1 MAESRSVSMHT
12 PLRISLGQYSDK
24 GRKGANQDFHAALI
38 PKEPLATLKGI
49 CVALADGISSSG
61 VSAEASEAAVKSL
74 LEDYYCTSEAW
85 SVKTSVER
93 VMSAAN
99 SWLHSQTLRSPFR
112 YERDHG
118 YVCTFS
124 ALVLKSAVAHVF
136 HVGDSRIYRLHA
148 AGLERLTND
157 HRVRVSAEESYLS
170 RALGASAHLELDY
183 GAVALE
189 QGSLFLLVTDGV
201 FEHVSDD
208 QLFDL
213 VGRHPTDLDLAA
225 RQIVEAA
232 YDNGSPDNLT
242 VQIVRVDALPSQDAA
257 EILLEL
263 SDLPLP
269 PLLEPKMR
277 FDGYTILREVHA
289 SHRSHVYLGVDD
301 QTQERVILKI
311 PAIDLRADSRLL
323 ERFLMEEWIAR
334 RIDNPHVLK
343 LRPQTRRRN
352 FVYLATEYIE
362 GQTLAQWMIDHP
374 RPSVEAVRQIVEQVA
389 RGLNAFHKLEMVHQ
403 DLRPDNI
410 MIDASGT
417 VKIIDFGSVHVA
429 GVAELV
435 AGVSSPEVLGTVQYA
450 APEYFLGEVGSSRS
464 DLFSLGVITYQMLSG
479 RLPYGAEVSKHR
491 SRQAQ
496 MRLVYRSVLHRD
508 REVPAWIDDA
518 LRKAVHP
525 DPAKRYA
532 ELSELVYDLRHP
544 SRAFVSKATPP
555 LLERNPAAFW
565 KGVAAILALIII
577 LLLKKLM

>member
-1 MAESRSVSMHT
+1 MHT

-24 GRKGANQDFHAALI
+24 GRKSANQDFHGALI
-38 PKEPLATLKGI
+38 PKEPLATLKGT

-61 VSAEASEAAVKSL
+61 VSAEASEAAVTSL

-136 HVGDSRIYRLHA
+136 HVGDSRIYQVRA

-170 RALGASAHLELDY
+170 RALGASARLELDY
-183 GAVALE
+183 SAVPLE

-201 FEHVSDD
+201 FEHVSDE

-232 YDNGSPDNLT
+232 YSNGSPDNLT

-257 EILLEL
+257 EVLLEL

-269 PLLEPKMR
+269 PLPEPRMR
-277 FDGYTILREVHA
+277 FDGYTIVREVHA
-289 SHRSHVYLGVDD
+289 SHRSHVYLAVDE
-301 QTQERVILKI
+301 QTQQRAILKI
-311 PAIDLRADSRLL
+311 PAIDLRAESRLL

-334 RIDNPHVLK
+334 RIDNAHVLR

-362 GQTLAQWMIDHP
+362 GQTLTQWMIDHP
-374 RPSVEAVRQIVEQVA
+374 KPSVEAVRQIVEQVA

-410 MIDASGT
+410 MIDSSGT

-435 AGVSSPEVLGTVQYA
+435 AEVAHPEILGTVQYA

-479 RLPYGAEVSKHR
+479 RLPYGTEVSKR
-491 SRQAQ
+491 RTRQAQ
-496 MRLVYRSVLHRD
+496 LRLVYQSVLHRD

-565 KGVAAILALIII
+565 KGVAAILTLIII
-577 LLLKKLM
+577 LLLRELM